1 MSVLGVE
8 TIVAI
13 AVPLLTIFYPMT
25 LNLIIISFFDKYLN
39 KGFYVGSLSFTLLW
53 GIIEALETIKKPV
66 TKILGERLGA
76 MFVEISAVSNEFLKK
91 FPLASTGFGWLIPAI
106 LLGIIGLFIYKSK
119 KTESFETV

>member
-1 MSVLGVE
+1 M
-8 TIVAI
+8 
-13 AVPLLTIFYPMT
+13 
-25 LNLIIISFFDKYLN
+25 
-39 KGFYVGSLSFTLLW
+39 